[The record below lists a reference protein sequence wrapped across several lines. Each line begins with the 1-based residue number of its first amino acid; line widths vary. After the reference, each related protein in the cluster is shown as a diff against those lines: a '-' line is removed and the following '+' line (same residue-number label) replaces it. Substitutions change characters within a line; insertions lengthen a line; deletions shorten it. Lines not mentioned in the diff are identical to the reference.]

1 MQTPTITA
9 SPSSPLTV
17 VEGQNVTLEWWFNLA
32 GNQLVAMG
40 LTGQVGGQLRFRVQ
54 IFLDSPNLV
63 IDGDYTDRITVN
75 VSDTFTSITLL
86 AMNRTDS
93 NTYDFTIT
101 SSEGQSS
108 QQVEIIVQFPASLT
122 ARAGDQ
128 ALVEGEPATFSTN
141 TKHHLDKIV

>member
-1 MQTPTITA
+1 MLLLLFVEMQTPTITA

-32 GNQLVAMG
+32 GNQLVAME
-40 LTGQVGGQLRFRVQ
+40 LTGQVGSQLRFLVQ

-101 SSEGQSS
+101 SSGGQSL
-108 QQVEIIVQFPASLT
+108 QQVEIIVQCKW
-122 ARAGDQ
+122 Q
-128 ALVEGEPATFSTN
+128 V
-141 TKHHLDKIV
+141 

>member
-40 LTGQVGGQLRFRVQ
+40 LTGQVGGQLRFLVQ

-101 SSEGQSS
+101 SSGGQSS
-108 QQVEIIVQFPASLT
+108 QQVEIIVQCKW
-122 ARAGDQ
+122 Q
-128 ALVEGEPATFSTN
+128 V
-141 TKHHLDKIV
+141 